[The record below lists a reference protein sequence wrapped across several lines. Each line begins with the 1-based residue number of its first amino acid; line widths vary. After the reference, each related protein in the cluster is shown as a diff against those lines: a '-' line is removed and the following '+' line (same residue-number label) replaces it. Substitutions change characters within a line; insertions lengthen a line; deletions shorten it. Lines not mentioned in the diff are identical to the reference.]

1 MWDLRWVLLGLGA
14 LVLVGVYLWSRGIVS
29 RNLLPGLPRRSKR
42 TEPSIGE
49 PPPVAAPPPAPAPA
63 PAPEPQSL
71 VETASEEEKARPAP
85 DRIVTLRLIPRG
97 AELATERAIVA
108 LRNAGLEHGRYSIF
122 HRQLGTNREGF
133 SVASLTEPGSFDLD
147 HLSESTIAG
156 LSFFVVLP
164 GKGDPVARFDA
175 MVETARALS
184 VELTAD
190 LFDER
195 GSSWSS
201 QRERYLREELIEYRH
216 QFERR

>member
-14 LVLVGVYLWSRGIVS
+14 LVLIAVYLWSRGIVS
-29 RNLLPGLPRRSKR
+29 RDMLPTLPRRKER

-49 PPPVAAPPPAPAPA
+49 PPHVEAAPQPA
-63 PAPEPQSL
+63 SL
-71 VETASEEEKARPAP
+71 VETVSEEEKARPGPERVVA
-85 DRIVTLRLIPRG
+85 LRLIPRG
-97 AELATERAIVA
+97 AELPTERAVAA
-108 LRNAGLEHGRYSIF
+108 LRGAGLEHGRYAIF

-133 SVASLTEPGSFDLD
+133 SVASLTEPGSFDVE
-147 HLSESTIAG
+147 HLGDATIAG
-156 LSFFVVLP
+156 LSFFLVLP
-164 GKGDPVARFDA
+164 GLGDPVARFDA

-184 VELTAD
+184 VELAAD

-216 QFERR
+216 QSERR